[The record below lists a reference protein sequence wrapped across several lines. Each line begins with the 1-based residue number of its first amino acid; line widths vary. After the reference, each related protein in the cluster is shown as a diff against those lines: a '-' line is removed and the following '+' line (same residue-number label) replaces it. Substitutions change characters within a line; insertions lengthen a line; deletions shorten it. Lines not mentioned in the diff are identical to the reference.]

1 MPAAAEVPGS
11 EIEQAFKNMYNT
23 DFRDAQAHLD
33 RYVAAQ
39 PSDPLGYAL
48 RGCAYMFSELDRL
61 GILESEFFA
70 DDKRIIEKKKL
81 KPDPAVREK
90 LFRAIGDAQSRA
102 TKILAAN
109 PDDQNALFAM
119 AITQGVT
126 MDYTAL
132 IEKRQL
138 SSLGPA
144 RRANGYA
151 QHLLKLNPQFFDAY
165 LTTGLSEYL
174 LGSLPFYVRWFVHFD
189 GVDGSKD
196 RGIDNLQLVARS
208 GHYLRPFAK
217 ILLAVVYLREKRPR
231 ESQKLLASLSSE
243 YPENPL
249 LRKELAKVSSQLDGG
264 TNGDGK

>member
-1 MPAAAEVPGS
+1 MLNWHRFAGARGNSLSAFSAKLPGRCCLLTALAITVSAAMPAAAEVPGS

-90 LFRAIGDAQSRA
+90 LFRAIGDAQARA

-151 QHLLKLNPQFFDAY
+151 Q
-165 LTTGLSEYL
+165 
-174 LGSLPFYVRWFVHFD
+174 
-189 GVDGSKD
+189 
-196 RGIDNLQLVARS
+196 
-208 GHYLRPFAK
+208 
-217 ILLAVVYLREKRPR
+217 
-231 ESQKLLASLSSE
+231 
-243 YPENPL
+243 
-249 LRKELAKVSSQLDGG
+249 
-264 TNGDGK
+264 